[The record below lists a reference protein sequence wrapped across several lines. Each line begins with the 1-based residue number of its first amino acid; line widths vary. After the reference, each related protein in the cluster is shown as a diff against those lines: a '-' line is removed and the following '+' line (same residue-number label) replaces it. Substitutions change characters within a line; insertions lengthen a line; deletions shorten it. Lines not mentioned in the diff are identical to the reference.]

1 MLSLYKEKE
10 EKQGYERWLRKQ
22 FNSADLDKNKCLNF
36 QETLK
41 VLKQLNISMDE
52 SEAKQL
58 FHASNVKKSVKP
70 DIPESL
76 DEDEFVLLYF
86 SLLRRP
92 DFELLFERYVPL
104 I

>member
-1 MLSLYKEKE
+1 LLSLYRSRE

-36 QETLK
+36 QETLR
-41 VLKQLNISMDE
+41 LLNQLNISMDD

-58 FHASNVKKSVKP
+58 FHAANVRKSVKP
-70 DIPESL
+70 GTPESL

-86 SLLRRP
+86 ALLKRP
-92 DFELLFERYVPL
+92 DFDLLFERYFFL
-104 I
+104 